1 MNREILFRGKRTD
14 NGEWC
19 YGYLFNDGMVN
30 SNRMFVGNIVIED
43 YKGSAD
49 DSFDITGIDFCE
61 VDSETVCQ
69 YTGLTD
75 KNDREIFEGDIIK
88 IHQFLFDGCEYD
100 KEIIVFVEYIEDM
113 ACFGA
118 NLLQAKEI
126 REYMGYRNETDK
138 EEKVVV
144 PLCNF
149 NGLHEESFEVIGN
162 VYESADL
169 LKEAGNE

>member
-1 MNREILFRGKRTD
+1 MNREILFRAKRVNWKELPEEKWWVEGWLLQSTETRIATSFISENKNEED
-14 NGEWC
+14 V
-19 YGYLFNDGMVN
+19 MVA
-30 SNRMFVGNIVIED
+30 SYR
-43 YKGSAD
+43 
-49 DSFDITGIDFCE
+49 
-61 VDSETVCQ
+61 VDPETVCQ

-75 KNDREIFEGDIIK
+75 KNDKEIFEGDIIK

-100 KEIIVFVEYIEDM
+100 KEIIVFVEYMEDV

-126 REYMGYRNETDK
+126 RAYMGYDNETEK

-162 VYESADL
+162 MYDNADL